1 MGGIGFFG
9 RFRAVAI
16 GGVERVGADVGA
28 VVSTCMQGVE
38 RIGADV
44 GAVVSTCMQGVERVG
59 ADLLIAR

>member
-1 MGGIGFFG
+1 MGGIGFVG

-38 RIGADV
+38 R
-44 GAVVSTCMQGVERVG
+44 VG